1 MDQRVAVGVAEGV
14 AVAVAVAVG
23 GTVGDGESVGVAG
36 ISVDVGGMLVCAA
49 VGVGLVGA
57 AAVGV
62 DIDDMV
68 LDDGVDVGADAQATT
83 KMIARIGVMRG
94 K

>member
-1 MDQRVAVGVAEGV
+1 
-14 AVAVAVAVG
+14 
-23 GTVGDGESVGVAG
+23 
-36 ISVDVGGMLVCAA
+36 
-49 VGVGLVGA
+49 VGLVGA